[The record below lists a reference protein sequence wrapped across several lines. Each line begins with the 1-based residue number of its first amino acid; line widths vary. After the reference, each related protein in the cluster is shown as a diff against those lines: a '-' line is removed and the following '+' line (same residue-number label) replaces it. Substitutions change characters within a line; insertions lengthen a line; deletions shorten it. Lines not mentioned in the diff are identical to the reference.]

1 MIARAGIVAALALG
15 LAACGGNN
23 EPGADAADATA
34 TTAAEPAATV
44 AKTGEE
50 LFKKCAVCHTITPDG
65 RNGIGPGLH
74 GVVGRNVASA
84 EGFVYS
90 TAMKA
95 NVGTWDEAT
104 LDGFITAPAKAVP
117 GTKMLF
123 AGISDAADRKAL
135 IDYLSAQ
142 K

>member
-1 MIARAGIVAALALG
+1 MIVRVGIVAALALG
-15 LAACGGNN
+15 LAGCGSNS
-23 EPGADAADATA
+23 EPAAETTDATA
-34 TTAAEPAATV
+34 APAAEPVAAV

-50 LFKKCAVCHTITPDG
+50 VFKKCTACHTVTPDG

-74 GVVGRNVASA
+74 NVVGRKVASA

-90 TAMKA
+90 AAMKA
-95 NVGTWDEAT
+95 KAGVWDEAA
-104 LDGFITAPAKAVP
+104 LDAYITAPAKAVP

-123 AGISDAADRKAL
+123 AGISDAAERKAL
-135 IDYLSAQ
+135 IDYLAAQ